1 MRISDWSSDVCSSDL
16 GGTIA
21 RSGKAPVMFCRSAD
35 FAKAADKVIAHKRV
49 RGGRMPPA
57 PDYLLVPE
65 EQEEAI
71 AAWLWRAAMRPG
83 DKEAAVLTDAER
95 RRVTRLLDDARA
107 RGGEVM
113 TAEPRGGSVPLHII
127 QIGRAH
133 V

>member
-16 GGTIA
+16 IVTGEEQGDGGTIA
-21 RSGKAPVMFCRSAD
+21 RSGKSPVIFGRSAD

-83 DKEAAVLTDAER
+83 DKEADR
-95 RRVTRLLDDARA
+95 KSTRLN
-107 RGGEVM
+107 
-113 TAEPRGGSVPLHII
+113 SSH
-127 QIGRAH
+127 
-133 V
+133 

>member
-1 MRISDWSSDVCSSDL
+1 
-16 GGTIA
+16 
-21 RSGKAPVMFCRSAD
+21 
-35 FAKAADKVIAHKRV
+35 
-49 RGGRMPPA
+49 MPPA

-65 EQEEAI
+65 EQEEAS

-127 QIGRAH
+127 RHARDDMLVMQEEVTGPIRPQRHYARIKDPTAPTHRTNGRE
-133 V
+133 